1 MIVPTFFT
9 EVNKIIQT
17 YGLISL
23 EYDKNDDWLIKPQ
36 NHLKL
41 NVQYNI
47 KKGNVDIWI
56 WKCFKSRENSNCW
69 LKNISILATEKK
81 DTIGVKRKMNRI
93 INGF

>member
-47 KKGNVDIWI
+47 KKEMLIFGFENVL
-56 WKCFKSRENSNCW
+56 NP
-69 LKNISILATEKK
+69 EKIQTVDSK
-81 DTIGVKRKMNRI
+81 T
-93 INGF
+93 FQF

>member
-23 EYDKNDDWLIKPQ
+23 EYDKNDDWFIKPQ

-47 KKGNVDIWI
+47 KKEMLIFGFENVL
-56 WKCFKSRENSNCW
+56 NP
-69 LKNISILATEKK
+69 EKIQTVDSK
-81 DTIGVKRKMNRI
+81 T
-93 INGF
+93 FQF

>member
-1 MIVPTFFT
+1 MIVPKFFT

-23 EYDKNDDWLIKPQ
+23 EYDKNNDWLIKPQ

-47 KKGNVDIWI
+47 KKEMLIFGFENVL
-56 WKCFKSRENSNCW
+56 NP
-69 LKNISILATEKK
+69 EKIQTVDSK
-81 DTIGVKRKMNRI
+81 A
-93 INGF
+93 FQF

>member
-47 KKGNVDIWI
+47 NKEMLIFGFENVL
-56 WKCFKSRENSNCW
+56 NP
-69 LKNISILATEKK
+69 EKIQTVDSK
-81 DTIGVKRKMNRI
+81 T
-93 INGF
+93 FQF

>member
-1 MIVPTFFT
+1 MIVPPFFT

-47 KKGNVDIWI
+47 KKEMLIFGFENVL
-56 WKCFKSRENSNCW
+56 NP
-69 LKNISILATEKK
+69 EKIQTVDSK
-81 DTIGVKRKMNRI
+81 T
-93 INGF
+93 FQF

>member
-1 MIVPTFFT
+1 MIVQTFFT

-47 KKGNVDIWI
+47 KKEMLIFGFENVL
-56 WKCFKSRENSNCW
+56 NP
-69 LKNISILATEKK
+69 EKIQTVDSK
-81 DTIGVKRKMNRI
+81 T
-93 INGF
+93 FQF